1 MKPVMVIDD
10 NLDILDALEQ
20 LLLIEGIE
28 TVVARD
34 GIEALSKMDAGRI
47 PCLILLDNTMPLMS
61 GVQFLAVI
69 RKNPKFASIPV
80 YIISAS
86 GDFDG
91 SATEIGIRGFIHK
104 PFDSARILEIVRR
117 HLDARDRAPETGKG
131 MTP

>member
-1 MKPVMVIDD
+1 MVIDD
-10 NLDILDALEQ
+10 NPDILDALEQ

-34 GIEALSKMDAGRI
+34 GIDALGKMDAGKI

-61 GVQFLAVI
+61 GVQFLSVI
-69 RKNPKFASIPV
+69 RKNPKFTSIPV

-104 PFDSARILEIVRR
+104 PFDSTRILEIVRR
-117 HLDARDRAPETGKG
+117 HLDAGDRSSEKE
-131 MTP
+131 

>member
-10 NLDILDALEQ
+10 NQDILDALEQ

-28 TVVARD
+28 TVIARD
-34 GIEALSKMDAGRI
+34 GVEALRKMDAGKI
-47 PCLILLDNTMPLMS
+47 PSLILLDNAMPLMS

-69 RKNPKFASIPV
+69 RQNPKFASIPV

-91 SATEIGIRGFIHK
+91 SASEIGIRGFIHK
-104 PFDSARILEIVRR
+104 PFDSAKVLEIVRR
-117 HLDARDRAPETGKG
+117 HGEP
-131 MTP
+131 